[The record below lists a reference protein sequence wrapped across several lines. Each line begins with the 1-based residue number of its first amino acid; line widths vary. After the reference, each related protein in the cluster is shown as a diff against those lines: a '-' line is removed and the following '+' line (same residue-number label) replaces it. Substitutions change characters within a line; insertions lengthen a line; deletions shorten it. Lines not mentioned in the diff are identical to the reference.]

1 MTKRDRDRWGPSPL
15 EAPLDP
21 QTDQALDA
29 LFAQARE
36 VAHDMARDAE
46 RGPSADLMA
55 RIMADADAQ
64 LADMT
69 PAPRADAPRH
79 HRVLRAAMAAL
90 GGWRGLT
97 GVATAGVTGLVIGL
111 GAPGIVTDVALGSQS
126 ATVSQAP
133 VEVSAYALDDLVPSF
148 YDLGTE
154 G

>member
-29 LFAQARE
+29 LFAQARD
-36 VAHDMARDAE
+36 VARDAD

-69 PAPRADAPRH
+69 PAPRAHAPRH
-79 HRVLRAAMAAL
+79 HPVVRAAMAAL

-111 GAPGIVTDVALGSQS
+111 GAPGVVTNVALGSQS
-126 ATVSQAP
+126 AAVSQAP